1 MSTGTQG
8 GMAVSEARDPERALR
23 QISVGVGLLER
34 RLARPLPDPRA
45 SDDDLLMVSLALS
58 LERIAGEA
66 DTATVSPEQRAELSA
81 AAARIRA
88 VIEELAGREQRRLA
102 AVGGGGGA
110 AVAVLGGAAAEE
122 PESRART
129 WSLARVRV
137 IAGSVLLALGLCLA
151 LFFVFEYTVTGSIQ
165 ARSQQALLKQ
175 FDERLALEPFNGPT
189 SPIAPGPVAVLEIP
203 AIGVHQ
209 VVVEGATT
217 TDLKEGPGHVPG
229 TPLPGEYGNAVV
241 IGHRS
246 IYGSPFGSLDQL
258 HAGDGITVL
267 TGQGLFNY
275 TVSRVTRVHPG
286 QQDVVGPTTSSR
298 LTLVTSVS
306 AFSSDRLAVVAKL
319 QGPPVGVPQRPP
331 VYVGQD
337 RLGMVGDSSGAF
349 IAILAA
355 QALVIALIVT
365 VRLYRRWPPAA
376 AYLVT
381 TPVILALLLVVF
393 ENLDRFLPGT
403 L

>member
-1 MSTGTQG
+1 MSTGTQS
-8 GMAVSEARDPERALR
+8 MAVSEARDPERALR

-45 SDDDLLMVSLALS
+45 GDDDLLMVSLALS

-66 DTATVSPEQRAELSA
+66 DTATISPEQRAELAS

-102 AVGGGGGA
+102 AAGGGGA
-110 AVAVLGGAAAEE
+110 VATLGGAATEE
-122 PESRART
+122 PEARART
-129 WSLARVRV
+129 WSAARIRV
-137 IAGSVLLALGLCLA
+137 IVGGVLLALGLCLA
-151 LFFVFEYTVTGSIQ
+151 LFFVFEYTVTGAIQ

-175 FDERLALEPFNGPT
+175 FGDRLALGAFNSPT
-189 SPIAPGPVAVLEIP
+189 APIAAGPVAVLEIP
-203 AIGVHQ
+203 DIGVKQ

-217 TDLKEGPGHVPG
+217 TDLKQGPGHVPG

-246 IYGSPFGSLDQL
+246 IYGSPFSALDQL
-258 HAGDGITVL
+258 HPGADITVL

-275 TVSRVTRVHPG
+275 TVSKVIRVHPG
-286 QQDVVGPTTSSR
+286 QQDVVGPTSSSR

-306 AFSSDRLAVVAKL
+306 AFSSDRLAVIATL

-337 RLGMVGDSSGAF
+337 QLGMVGDSSGAF
-349 IAILAA
+349 IAVLAA
-355 QALVIALIVT
+355 QALVIALIVA

-381 TPVILALLLVVF
+381 TPIILALLLVVF